1 MIIVCTH
8 ESPDILEQCLSS
20 VRKYS
25 TENHKILCVET
36 SPSQVSKPIADK
48 YDALFENT
56 DLKYEIGAFNYA
68 TNAYPDEDEYFMFQ
82 DSIEIVAE
90 DWEHILRV
98 PSEDKKMVAQ
108 SAYRL
113 VDDPC
118 PGCGEDVF
126 YDLFGKSWPLHQA
139 YGVNNN
145 SFYVPNV
152 AMKKLKEFGID
163 KLKAECKN
171 DTFGT
176 ERILG
181 AMAYY
186 ACGFDHSATL
196 LGEDWVWDATQYRR
210 DTGFTKYIYKHTLS
224 RQ

>member
-20 VRKYS
+20 IRKYS
-25 TENHKILCVET
+25 KENHKVLCVET
-36 SPSQVSKPIADK
+36 SPSQVSKPVADK

-56 DLKYEIGAFNYA
+56 ELKYEIGAFNYA

-90 DWEHILRV
+90 DWEHIVRV
-98 PSEDKKMVAQ
+98 PSQGTKMVAQ

-113 VDDPC
+113 MDDPC

-126 YDLFGKSWPLHQA
+126 YNLFGKSWPLHEA

-145 SFYVPNV
+145 SFYVPQS

-171 DTFGT
+171 DTCLLYT
-176 ERILG
+176 SPSPRDVD
-181 AMAYY
+181 

-210 DTGFTKYIYKHTLS
+210 NTGFTKYIYKHTLS

>member
-8 ESPDILEQCLSS
+8 KSLDVLEQCLSS
-20 VRKYS
+20 IRKYS
-25 TENHKILCVET
+25 VEKHKILCVET
-36 SPSQVSKPIADK
+36 SDSQASKPIADK
-48 YDALFENT
+48 YDALFEST
-56 DLKYEIGAFNYA
+56 ELKYEIGAFNYG

-90 DWEHILRV
+90 DWEHIVRV
-98 PSEDKKMVAQ
+98 PSQGTKMVAQ

-113 VDDPC
+113 INDPC
-118 PGCGEDVF
+118 PGCGRDVF
-126 YDLFGKSWPLHQA
+126 YNLYGKTWPVHEA

-145 SFYVPNV
+145 SFYVPQS

-181 AMAYY
+181 AIAHYT
-186 ACGFDHSATL
+186 CGFDHSATL
-196 LGEDWVWDATQYRR
+196 LGEDWVWDESQYRR
-210 DTGFTKYIYKHTLS
+210 NTGFTKYIYKHTLF

>member
-8 ESPDILEQCLSS
+8 ESPEILEQCLSS
-20 VRKYS
+20 IRKYS

-36 SPSQVSKPIADK
+36 SDSQISKSIADK
-48 YDALFENT
+48 YNALFENT
-56 DLKYEIGAFNYA
+56 ELKYEIGAFNYA
-68 TNAYPDEDEYFMFQ
+68 INSYGDEPEYFMFQ
-82 DSIEIVAE
+82 DSIEIVSE

-98 PSEDKKMVAQ
+98 PSQNTKMVAQ
-108 SAYRL
+108 SAYKL
-113 VDDPC
+113 IHDPC

-126 YDLFGKSWPLHQA
+126 YNLFGKSWPLHHA

-145 SFYVPNV
+145 SFYVPNS
-152 AMKKLKEFGID
+152 AMKKMKEFGIG

-171 DTFGT
+171 DTFAT

-181 AMAYY
+181 AIAYY
-186 ACGFDHSATL
+186 TCGFDHSASL
-196 LGEDWVWDATQYRR
+196 VGDWVWDETQYRR
-210 DTGFTKYIYKHTLS
+210 NTGFTKYIYKHTLS